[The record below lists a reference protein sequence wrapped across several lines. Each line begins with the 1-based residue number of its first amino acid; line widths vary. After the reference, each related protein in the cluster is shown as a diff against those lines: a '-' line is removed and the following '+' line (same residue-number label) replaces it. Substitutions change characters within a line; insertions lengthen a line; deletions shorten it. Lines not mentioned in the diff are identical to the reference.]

1 MIFDVGALEVV
12 VLIILGMLLFGPEKL
27 PKVIQ
32 DFAAFIRKVRDFS
45 DSARDDIRKEMGPEY
60 KDFEFQD
67 LHPKRFAQKHLL
79 DKGDEFGVKE
89 LRELK
94 ESFDF
99 RQELSDVSD
108 AVNIHKGGGDSSSP
122 PELLKKPDTASSSSV
137 SEAASSTPNLTKSPD
152 LSKPVNGS
160 QAASA
165 PPFDPDAT

>member
-1 MIFDVGALEVV
+1 MISDVGALEVV

-27 PKVIQ
+27 PRLIQ
-32 DFAAFIRKVRDFS
+32 DFAAFVRKVRNFS
-45 DSARDDIRKEMGPEY
+45 DSARDDIRKEMGPEF

-79 DKGDEFGVKE
+79 DKDEYGIKD
-89 LRELK
+89 LKELK

-108 AVNIHKGGGDSSSP
+108 AVNIHGNGDSASSP
-122 PELLKKPDTASSSSV
+122 PDLLKKPDSSGSA
-137 SEAASSTPNLTKSPD
+137 EGASSTPNLTKSPD
-152 LSKPVNGS
+152 LSKQVNGS
-160 QAASA
+160 KTGTP